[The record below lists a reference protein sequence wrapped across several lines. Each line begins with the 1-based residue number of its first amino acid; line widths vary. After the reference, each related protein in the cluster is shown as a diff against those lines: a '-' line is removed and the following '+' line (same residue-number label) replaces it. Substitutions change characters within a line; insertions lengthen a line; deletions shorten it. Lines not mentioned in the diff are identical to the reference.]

1 MKMYDASESE
11 SERYGEDMP
20 MELVKGSSKKET
32 RKYYPHLDLNSNQFP
47 EIGNMKVGSKVMLMV
62 EVKPTCFSIN
72 EKEGKE
78 PKSEMCFEI
87 TRVGMAEDQ
96 DAGKEGE
103 EKVDKMVEK
112 MYPKKDEKEK
122 ED

>member
-11 SERYGEDMP
+11 SERYGEEMP
-20 MELVKGSSKKET
+20 MESVKGSSKKET

-62 EVKPTCFSIN
+62 EVKPTRFSIN

-96 DAGKEGE
+96 DAGKEGS

-112 MYPKKDEKEK
+112 MYPKKEEK
-122 ED
+122 

>member
-1 MKMYDASESE
+1 MYDASESE
-11 SERYGEDMP
+11 SERYGGE
-20 MELVKGSSKKET
+20 MEIATPSKGKKET

-62 EVKPTCFSIN
+62 EVKPTRFSIN

-96 DAGKEGE
+96 DAGEEGE
-103 EKVDKMVEK
+103 KKVDKMVEK
-112 MYPKKDEKEK
+112 MYPSKKDDKKE
-122 ED
+122 EE

>member
-11 SERYGEDMP
+11 SERYGMDMP
-20 MELVKGSSKKET
+20 MESVKGSGKKET

-47 EIGNMKVGSKVMLMV
+47 GIADMKVGSKCLMTI
-62 EVKPTCFSIN
+62 EVKPTRFSIN

-87 TRVGMAEDQ
+87 LRVGMADDQ
-96 DAGKEGE
+96 DAGKESG
-103 EKVDKMVEK
+103 EKVEGMMKK
-112 MYPKKDEKEK
+112 MYPEKKEK
-122 ED
+122 E